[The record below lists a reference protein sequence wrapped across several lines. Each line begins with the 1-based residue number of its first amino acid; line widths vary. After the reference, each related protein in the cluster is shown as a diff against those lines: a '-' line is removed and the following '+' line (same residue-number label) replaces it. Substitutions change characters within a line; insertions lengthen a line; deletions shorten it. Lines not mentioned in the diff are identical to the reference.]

1 MRSICAVTGT
11 SGYVGSHVAD
21 RLADAGWEVRALCR
35 SEGSRKR
42 SRFTQVHFELAD
54 EPAPQA
60 LAGVDALVHPA
71 YDFSFTR
78 WSDIERVNVEGSR
91 RLFGAAHAAGVKR
104 IVCVSTTAAFPGA
117 RSLYGRAK
125 LQIER
130 AALEVGGAIV
140 RPGLVWG
147 PQGAA
152 MFGALQ
158 RAVERLPIVP
168 LFVPAGLELN
178 LVHEDDLA
186 ALVERLLDSWPEA
199 SGQLLVAASERTLTF
214 AELLRSLAQRAGRQP
229 RFVRLPWRAAWL
241 GLRTLEA
248 AGATPS
254 FRSDSLVSFVAIDRD
269 PLARA
274 TDRAERFGVRFRPYT
289 GA

>member
-1 MRSICAVTGT
+1 MPDICAVTGA
-11 SGYVGSHVAD
+11 SGYLGSCVAD
-21 RLADAGWEVRALCR
+21 RIADAGWEVRALCR
-35 SEGSRKR
+35 SGGSRKR
-42 SRFTQVHFELAD
+42 SRLAQVHFELGD
-54 EPAPQA
+54 EPAPRA
-60 LAGVDALVHPA
+60 LAGVKALVHLA

-91 RLFGAAHAAGVKR
+91 RLFRAACTAGVDR
-104 IVCVSTTAAFPGA
+104 IVYVSTIAAFPGA
-117 RSLYGRAK
+117 HSLYGRAK

-152 MFGALQ
+152 MFGALE
-158 RAVERLPIVP
+158 RVVGRLPIVP
-168 LFVPAGLELN
+168 LLAPAELELS

-186 ALVERLLDSWPEA
+186 VLVERLLNHWPEGSA
-199 SGQLLVAASERTLTF
+199 KLLVAASSQTVTF
-214 AELLRSLAQRAGRQP
+214 VELLRTLAQRTGRRP
-229 RFVRLPWRAAWL
+229 RFVRLPWKAVWL

-248 AGATPS
+248 VGATPP
-254 FRSDSLVSFVAIDRD
+254 FRSDSLVSLVAADRE

-274 TDRAERFGVRFRPYT
+274 TDRAERYGVQFRPYSY
-289 GA
+289 A